1 MTNRESESWQS
12 RLGRFGIWRTSRT
25 LEPTLAPNLEELG
38 FGALW
43 IGGAP
48 GGLRLAEEALAATK
62 TLVVATGIV
71 NIWTDP
77 ARAVAAA
84 FHRVSGAHPR
94 RFLLGIGV
102 GHPERVGAAAERP
115 FEALVRYLDELDAE
129 GVPAA
134 DRVIAA
140 LGPRML
146 RLASERAAGAHPYLV
161 TPAHT
166 REARA
171 LLGPHAVLAP
181 EQRVVLRA
189 DPAEARTVGRPT
201 VQTPYLGFVNYR
213 NSLLRLGY
221 DEGDLDG
228 GGSDRL
234 IDDLVV
240 SGNPAT
246 IARRLGTHLTAGAD
260 HVAVQLLGDGLTHAD
275 YAELADA
282 LSLTPAI

>member
-1 MTNRESESWQS
+1 MTNQESESWQS

-25 LEPTLAPNLEELG
+25 LDPALAPKLEELG
-38 FGALW
+38 FGTLW
-43 IGGAP
+43 IGGSP
-48 GGLRLAEEALAATK
+48 GDLRLAEEALAATK

-140 LGPRML
+140 LRPRML

-161 TPAHT
+161 TPVHT
-166 REARA
+166 HEARA

-189 DPAEARTVGRPT
+189 DPTEARTVGRPA
-201 VQTPYLGFVNYR
+201 VQTPYLSLVNYR

-221 DEGDLDG
+221 DESDLDG

-246 IARRLGTHLTAGAD
+246 IARRLGAHLTAGAD
-260 HVAVQLLGDGLTHAD
+260 HVAVQLLGDGVTHAD

-282 LSLTPAI
+282 LSLTPTI